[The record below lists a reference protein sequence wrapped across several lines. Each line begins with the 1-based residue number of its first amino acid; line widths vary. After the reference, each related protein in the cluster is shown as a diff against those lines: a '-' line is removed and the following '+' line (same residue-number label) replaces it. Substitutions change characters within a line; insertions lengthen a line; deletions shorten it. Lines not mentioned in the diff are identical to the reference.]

1 MSVVFVAALEFQ
13 ELVWAGAEQ
22 YRLSLLLI
30 AVAWEPHTAARLP
43 TFFEVVT
50 DKWF

>member
-43 TFFEVVT
+43 HF
-50 DKWF
+50 